1 MVSADLT
8 GRVNSEEPKLKKVG
22 YALMFLGMA
31 VVTTSFVIAIALGL
45 STADLYENTKAVRD
59 AASPDDVATSGILSQ
74 QGTIAATAAWLTPFK
89 FVGVAV
95 FLLGIGIMLSA
106 IIQTLRLRGEAML
119 KSLPIILGTEQ
130 NSASNG
136 TENLQS

>member
-22 YALMFLGMA
+22 YALMLLGMA
-31 VVTTSFVIAIALGL
+31 VVTTSVVIAIAVGL
-45 STADLYENTKAVRD
+45 STADLYENTQAIRAAAAPGVRAQTRMLSPPG
-59 AASPDDVATSGILSQ
+59 AAAGR
-74 QGTIAATAAWLTPFK
+74 AAWLTPFK
-89 FVGVAV
+89 FVGLAL
-95 FLLGIGIMLSA
+95 FLLWIGIMLLA
-106 IIQTLRLRGEAML
+106 ITQTLQLRGEAML

-130 NSASNG
+130 IQASNG

>member
-45 STADLYENTKAVRD
+45 STADLYENTKTVRD
-59 AASPDDVATSGILSQ
+59 AAAPGDVATSGILSQ
-74 QGTIAATAAWLTPFK
+74 QGTIAATTAWLTPFK
-89 FVGVAV
+89 FVGLAS
-95 FLLGIGIMLSA
+95 FLLGIGIMLLV
-106 IIQTLRLRGEAML
+106 ITQTLRLRGEAML
-119 KSLPIILGTEQ
+119 KSLPVILGTEHI
-130 NSASNG
+130 SG
-136 TENLQS
+136 R